1 MKNYE
6 PSTPRTALG
15 LIAMTLTALTIGVGV
30 VLPAG
35 SARDTATEPAIV
47 ATMPAG
53 SDAAGAVELR
63 YIDPVEV
70 IAYRSPRLSSAQ
82 DGSAAPRRDRQ
93 G

>member
-53 SDAAGAVELR
+53 TGAVELR

>member
-6 PSTPRTALG
+6 PSTPRAALG
-15 LIAMTLTALTIGVGV
+15 LVAMALTALTIGVGV
-30 VLPAG
+30 ILPAAP
-35 SARDTATEPAIV
+35 ARDIVAEPAIV

-53 SDAAGAVELR
+53 ADAARAVELR